1 MKKMTKAEMQERIFQ
16 QVESNFNEQLE
27 ILSGLIRIRSL
38 TGQEAEGQNFYAAAC
53 AKLGL
58 DVQTVEADAEAIRKH
73 PAYVHIGI
81 NYEGRP
87 NIVATKKGT
96 GGGRSLILN
105 GHVDVVSPEPVSQWT
120 VDPWGGEIKGDRLY
134 GRGSL
139 DMKAGLCANL
149 FSLQAILDCG
159 FQTKGDVILESVI
172 EEEAGGSGGTLACLM
187 RGVKADGMV
196 ISEPS
201 AETILI
207 THPGIKYFRV
217 TVFGKT
223 AHAALSHLG
232 VNAIVKMVPIIK
244 ALEALDEERAK
255 RLSYP
260 LVEKMTG
267 RPCNL
272 CLGKM
277 QAGDWVS
284 TVAGWAS
291 LECRLGFVP
300 DESGKE
306 VMAEIER
313 TINEAV
319 RNDSW
324 FVDHPPKIEWFGWDT
339 EPWLEPTDSPF
350 VEAFMATIHKATSTQ
365 PALLGS
371 SGGLDNRF
379 GPYFNVPSVSF
390 GPIGANH
397 HGIDEYVSLPS
408 LLTVTKALALFIAEW
423 CHLYKSGTATDCLG
437 KFRGKTPVT

>member
-1 MKKMTKAEMQERIFQ
+1 MVNTEIREKIYQKVAN
-16 QVESNFNEQLE
+16 NFDEQ
-27 ILSGLIRIRSL
+27 IQFLSRLVKIRSL

-53 AKLGL
+53 SSSGL
-58 DVQTVEADAEAIRKH
+58 DVQKFEADAEIIKKH

-81 NYEGRP
+81 DYGGRP
-87 NIVATKKGT
+87 NIAAAKKGT
-96 GGGRSLILN
+96 AGGRSLILN
-105 GHVDVVSPEPVSQWT
+105 GHIDVVSPEPVSQWT
-120 VDPWGGEIKGDRLY
+120 VDPWGGEIKDRRLY

-149 FSLQAILDCG
+149 YSLKAIMDCG
-159 FQTKGDVILESVI
+159 LQTKGDVILESVI

-187 RGVKADGMV
+187 RGIEADGMV
-196 ISEPS
+196 IPEPS
-201 AETILI
+201 GERILI

-217 TVFGKT
+217 TVFGRT

-260 LVEKMTG
+260 LVEKTTG

-272 CLGKM
+272 SLGKM

-284 TVAGWAS
+284 TVAGWAA

-300 DESGKE
+300 GESGKE
-306 VMAEIER
+306 VMAEIHQ

-319 RNDSW
+319 RNDGW

-339 EPWLEPTDSPF
+339 EPWLEPTDSGF
-350 VEAFMATIHKATSTQ
+350 IRAFMATAGETLSAA
-365 PALLGS
+365 PELLGS

-379 GPYFNVPSVSF
+379 GPYFNVPSLAF

-397 HGIDEYVSLPS
+397 HGIDEYVSIPS

-423 CHLYKSGTATDCLG
+423 CHLDE
-437 KFRGKTPVT
+437 